1 MASFKKRLSNTFTL
15 AVAVFLGDESLGD
28 LKVEFEQLS
37 QDAFSDLVETESDQG
52 LCKRVIKSVGDIEVE
67 GSTEK
72 LTGQDAI
79 DLVLNDAC
87 CVAACANQYMEA
99 MKTRNFRS
107 RGSSKRR

>member
-1 MASFKKRLSNTFTL
+1 MAAFKKRLSNTFTL
-15 AVAVFLGDESLGD
+15 VIAVFLGDESLGD

-37 QDAFSDLVETESDQG
+37 QDDFTDVIENESDQG
-52 LCKRVIKSVGDIEVE
+52 LCKRVIKSVGEIEVE
-67 GSTEK
+67 GSADK
-72 LTGQDAI
+72 LSGQEAI